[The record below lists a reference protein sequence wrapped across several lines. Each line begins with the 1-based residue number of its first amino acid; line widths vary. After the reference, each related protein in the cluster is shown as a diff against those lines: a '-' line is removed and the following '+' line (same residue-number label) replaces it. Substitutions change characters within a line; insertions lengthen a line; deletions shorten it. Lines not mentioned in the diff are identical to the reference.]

1 MRLRLKNVICK
12 MSAILFRPIAVLT
25 LSLISNVNP
34 NQQALNH
41 PHQKSNADN
50 RWNAWNLAFSHR
62 RNEWVMGFGRFQIK
76 SRYSYDS
83 DVTWTSWCLKSPTT
97 RLFVQC
103 LVQLAWKKNKKKTH
117 QSPYWPLVREI
128 SRVSSHYKGLWYG
141 KCFRVMTSFHG
152 CNDTD
157 LSLVKNHLASS
168 APSHYRN

>member
-1 MRLRLKNVICK
+1 
-12 MSAILFRPIAVLT
+12 MSAILFRPISVLT

-50 RWNAWNLAFSHR
+50 PWNAWNLAFNHN

-83 DVTWTSWCLKSPTT
+83 DVTMSQITT
-97 RLFVQC
+97 NTIVCSVQC
-103 LVQLAWKKNKKKTH
+103 SADMKKKH
-117 QSPYWPLVREI
+117 QGPYWPLVREI
-128 SRVSSHYKGLWYG
+128 SRVSSHNKGLWYG

-157 LSLVKNHLASS
+157 LSLVKNHMASS
-168 APSHYRN
+168 VQTHYLT